1 MGTRVLNFADDFFTM
16 WNIKKKLN
24 VNKAVTTLIW
34 NFKKTQ
40 IGWKG
45 YIIIKFEQ
53 YNSENLNSDNSNTT
67 IQLPTTQTRT
77 IQIPTTQ
84 IPTTQ
89 IPKIHFSTTEILDN
103 PNFILSNFKT

>member
-1 MGTRVLNFADDFFTM
+1 MIFLLCGTL
-16 WNIKKKLN
+16 KKLN

-53 YNSENLNSDNSNTT
+53 YNSENLNSANSNTT

-103 PNFILSNFKT
+103 QNFILSNFKT